1 MDETMERGAVDET
14 MDDQVD
20 LDHGP
25 WSSGRDHGGS
35 GGRGGASGDVNHH
48 GGAVGGWPPHQNRK
62 PLGIRRPWRSRRPPE
77 FRRPWGSRDMDG
89 LPGYDRA
96 GMDGLS
102 DCLDGSWM
110 ASIAV
115 VDTAALGEV
124 CTAQTHKKVVATN
137 RSTVERR

>member
-35 GGRGGASGDVNHH
+35 GGRGGASGDVNLH

-62 PLGIRRPWRSRRPPE
+62 PLGIRRPWRGRSSEGLGAVGTWTAFLAMTERA
-77 FRRPWGSRDMDG
+77 WRD
-89 LPGYDRA
+89 L
-96 GMDGLS
+96 
-102 DCLDGSWM
+102 
-110 ASIAV
+110 V
-115 VDTAALGEV
+115 
-124 CTAQTHKKVVATN
+124 
-137 RSTVERR
+137 TVEMVHGWPP